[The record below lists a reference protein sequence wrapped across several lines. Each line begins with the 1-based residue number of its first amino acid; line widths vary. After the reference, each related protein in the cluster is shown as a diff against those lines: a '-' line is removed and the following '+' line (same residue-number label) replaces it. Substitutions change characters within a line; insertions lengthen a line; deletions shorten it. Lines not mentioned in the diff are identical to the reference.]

1 MVQREGEA
9 RKVEYTGLSKW
20 WPVSAEQDD
29 PSQCDENEEMILVV
43 LRKRSVGRLVRKM
56 IKWQVPS

>member
-1 MVQREGEA
+1 MEGEA

-29 PSQCDENEEMILVV
+29 PYQCDEDVEMILVV
-43 LRKRSVGRLVRKM
+43 LRKRSLGRLVRKM
-56 IKWQVPS
+56 TRWQVSS